1 MGRSHC
7 PDRPASLFLESIFAT
22 TMNALSLQSAHSA
35 LVDRLREDDASLL
48 LQGLGITGFAL
59 LTVLGAQME
68 FRLYLWEV
76 PITLQ
81 NAAVYASGLYLGAR
95 NGMLAQLLYLA
106 LGLFLPVFV
115 GDGHGI
121 AYFTGAVTAGYLVSY
136 PIAAAVIGALSQR
149 WKSLSGSTLSTM
161 LGAAIVFSI
170 GVVWLHYA
178 AGHGTWME
186 SIDKG
191 FLRFVAIDLVKVL
204 AVGLLYSGTRAMG
217 SFLK

>member
-1 MGRSHC
+1 M
-7 PDRPASLFLESIFAT
+7 
-22 TMNALSLQSAHSA
+22 MNALSLQSARST
-35 LVDRLREDDASLL
+35 LVDRLREEEASLL
-48 LQGLGITGFAL
+48 LQGIGVTGFAL
-59 LTVLGAQME
+59 LTVFAAQME

-106 LGLFLPVFV
+106 LGLFFPVFV

-121 AYFTGAVTAGYLVSY
+121 EYFTGAVTAGYLVSY
-136 PIAAAVIGALSQR
+136 PLAAAVVGALSRR
-149 WKSLSGSTLSTM
+149 WKSLSGSTLSM
-161 LGAAIVFSI
+161 VLGAGLVFGI

-191 FLRFVAIDLVKVL
+191 FLRFVVIDLVKIL
-204 AVGLLYSGTRAMG
+204 AVGLLYSGTRSLG
-217 SFLK
+217 SFFK